1 MSANEPVVIEAALNG
16 VTSKARNPH
25 VPISAE
31 EHAADGIACVDAGA
45 TVIHT
50 HTEHMAAPVEEVAE
64 EYARAY
70 RPIVAAYPG
79 AICYATTGIG
89 PTIED
94 RYRHVE
100 LLADMDGVTRA
111 AFVDTGS
118 VNLGGTGP
126 DGLPAGR
133 GYVYKNDFADVAH
146 KMNVCRERGLG
157 PSIAVFEP
165 GFLRVVLAYAK
176 AGALP
181 RGTLVKLYFSEGG
194 YLGGGE
200 PLWGLPPTRESLD
213 AYLAMMGDAA
223 LVWAVAVLG
232 GSLLD
237 APIARL
243 ALERG
248 GHLRVGLEDWDRGPA
263 NTEQV
268 ARATKLCADVGRPVA
283 TIDDAAQILDLPE
296 PA

>member
-1 MSANEPVVIEAALNG
+1 MSEPTPVIIEAALNG
-16 VTSKARNPH
+16 VTSKQRNPA
-25 VPISAE
+25 VPVTPE
-31 EHAADGIACVDAGA
+31 EHARDAIACVDAGA

-50 HTEHMAAPVEEVAE
+50 HTEHIAAPVAEVVE

-70 RPIVAAYPG
+70 RPVVEARPG
-79 AICYATTGIG
+79 TICYATTGIG
-89 PTIED
+89 ATIEE

-100 LLADMDGVTRA
+100 LLADQQLTRA

-118 VNLGGTGP
+118 VMLGGTGP

-133 GYVYKNDFADVAH
+133 GYVYTNDFADVAY
-146 KMNVCRERGLG
+146 KMDVCRARGLG

-165 GFLRVVLAYAK
+165 GFLRVVLAYAR

-181 RGTLVKLYFSEGG
+181 RGALVKLYFSAGG

-200 PLWGLPPTRESLD
+200 PLWGLPPRRESLD
-213 AYLAMMGDAA
+213 AYLAMMDGADIT
-223 LVWAVAVLG
+223 WAVAVLG

-237 APIARL
+237 SPVARL

-248 GHLRVGLEDWDRGPA
+248 GHLRVGLEDDDGGPA
-263 NTEQV
+263 NAEQV
-268 ARATKLCADVGRPVA
+268 AAAAKLCADAGRAVA
-283 TIDDAAQILDLPE
+283 SIDDAARLLDLP
-296 PA
+296 A

>member
-1 MSANEPVVIEAALNG
+1 MSANAPVVIEAALNG
-16 VTSKARNPH
+16 VTSKRRNPH
-25 VPISAE
+25 VPITAE
-31 EHAADGIACVDAGA
+31 EHAGDGIACIDAGA

-70 RPIVAAYPG
+70 RPIVAAHPG

-100 LLADMDGVTRA
+100 LLADIGGVTRA
-111 AFVDTGS
+111 AFVDTGT

-126 DGLPAGR
+126 DGLPAGP

-213 AYLAMMGDAA
+213 AYLAMMGDTPLA
-223 LVWAVAVLG
+223 WAVAVLG

-248 GHLRVGLEDWDRGPA
+248 GHLRVGLEDWDDGPA

-296 PA
+296 PE